1 MPKSVTQYDLLI
13 SCPGDIKEEINA
25 IERSVHKFNEMF
37 GSTLN
42 IAIRTRHWSKSSF
55 AQSGD
60 KPQNL
65 LNKQFVDDCD
75 AAVALFWTRF
85 GTPTDEYGS
94 GTEEEIMK
102 MLAEGKQVF
111 MYFSDAPLPP
121 STIQS
126 NQYQHIID
134 FKSRYKDKGLYFC
147 YNSVDDFEQ
156 MFFAHLSEYFLSLK
170 RVSEIQSEKKSM
182 LKIQSIN
189 YDGNL
194 DDKLILQDFVLKH
207 KSTKDYLSEVENNI
221 ERINGIHI
229 PKLNESSIAY
239 KLLVGS
245 KVNINL
251 NP

>member
-121 STIQS
+121 STTSTLQIQ
-126 NQYQHIID
+126 
-134 FKSRYKDKGLYFC
+134 
-147 YNSVDDFEQ
+147 
-156 MFFAHLSEYFLSLK
+156 K
-170 RVSEIQSEKKSM
+170 RAKPSGPCLRTMPYRDI
-182 LKIQSIN
+182 
-189 YDGNL
+189 
-194 DDKLILQDFVLKH
+194 
-207 KSTKDYLSEVENNI
+207 TCA
-221 ERINGIHI
+221 
-229 PKLNESSIAY
+229 PT
-239 KLLVGS
+239 
-245 KVNINL
+245 
-251 NP
+251 